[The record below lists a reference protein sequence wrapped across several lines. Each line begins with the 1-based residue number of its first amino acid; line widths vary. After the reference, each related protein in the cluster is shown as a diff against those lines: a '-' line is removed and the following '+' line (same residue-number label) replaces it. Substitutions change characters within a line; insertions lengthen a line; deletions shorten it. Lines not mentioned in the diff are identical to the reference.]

1 MSFVRVTADMHYPTD
16 PASVFAM
23 LTNQAFQERKVGE
36 VSKGDWDVRVQHDG
50 DTAVVVSHRI
60 LPPEVIPD
68 AFRGML
74 SSTITVTQT
83 EKWHPATADGSR
95 SGSIDVELSG
105 VPVRLSGVLTLTP
118 SADGGCTERVEGEL
132 KAKIPLVG
140 GKVERAAEPAVRAA
154 IDAEGRI
161 GLQWLAERS

>member
-1 MSFVRVTADMHYPTD
+1 VPFVRVTADMHYPAD

-23 LTNQAFQERKVGE
+23 LTDQTFQERKVAE
-36 VSKGDWDVRVQHDG
+36 VSRGEWSVRVQRDD
-50 DTAVVVSHRI
+50 DTALIVSHRT
-60 LPPEVIPD
+60 LPSDVVPD
-68 AFRGML
+68 AFRAML

-83 EKWHPATADGSR
+83 ETWGSAAADGSR
-95 SGSIDVELSG
+95 SGSIDVELHG
-105 VPVRLSGVLTLTP
+105 APIRLTGTLTLSP
-118 SADGGCTERVEGEL
+118 ARDGGCTERVEGDL

-161 GLQWLAERS
+161 GLRWLAEQV